1 MPEQLILIAFVQ
13 GITEFLP
20 ISSSGH
26 LNLLHGLGISEDHGL
41 AMDVAVHLGT
51 VIAVIAYNFDEVRR
65 MLISFLTF
73 GAYHSDIHG
82 TSIAAF
88 IATIPVIIAGFLLN
102 DSPALLDLLRNVE
115 VIAWATLVF
124 GILLGLADR
133 NVGRRRFRTIH
144 MGDALL
150 IGLAQCLALI
160 PGTSR
165 AGITMT
171 AARAAGI
178 APRAAARFSM
188 ILSIPVILGSGVLK
202 GMDMMRD
209 GTAALWADMILAG
222 GVAML
227 VAFVSIHAML
237 AIIQRVGFMPFVI
250 YRIILGTGLLAV
262 VYL

>member
-1 MPEQLILIAFVQ
+1 MPI
-13 GITEFLP
+13 
-20 ISSSGH
+20 ISTRSDGCS
-26 LNLLHGLGISEDHGL
+26 
-41 AMDVAVHLGT
+41 
-51 VIAVIAYNFDEVRR
+51 
-65 MLISFLTF
+65 SFLTF
-73 GAYHSDIHG
+73 GKYHNDIHG

-133 NVGRRRFRTIH
+133 NVGRRRFHTIH

-171 AARAAGI
+171 AARAA
-178 APRAAARFSM
+178 RSH
-188 ILSIPVILGSGVLK
+188 PVPPLG
-202 GMDMMRD
+202 
-209 GTAALWADMILAG
+209 
-222 GVAML
+222 
-227 VAFVSIHAML
+227 F
-237 AIIQRVGFMPFVI
+237 Q
-250 YRIILGTGLLAV
+250 
-262 VYL
+262 